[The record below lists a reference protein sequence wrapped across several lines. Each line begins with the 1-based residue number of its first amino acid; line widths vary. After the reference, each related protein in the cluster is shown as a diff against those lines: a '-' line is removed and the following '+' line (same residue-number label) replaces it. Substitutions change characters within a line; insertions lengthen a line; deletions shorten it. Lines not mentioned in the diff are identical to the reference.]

1 MSNDFNFSGL
11 PSNDAFEVPSKKQK
25 NKINIPPMNSDG
37 LEFLNGL
44 SSGSIDFNTVKKI
57 LPKQILDQLE
67 AEAAAAGITDL
78 EEFFNENIS
87 IALHQMGL
95 GDPDGE
101 DNSDEMEEEKYVYEL
116 SDIKYLGEQL
126 LGSVPAYTIGSDRLL
141 DSVKKIFGEDFVN
154 FPNIIES
161 ILSQY
166 AYVDETGYNA
176 LMYIKNN
183 FGKISIKE
191 TSENFVLLFAN
202 SKNDDEY
209 GMYFV
214 YSEGDNGE
222 PIVSVPLF
230 ANTFKVNENGEF
242 DGLYNKTVETPFFDG
257 DRFIPEKRA
266 ALDLSVRS
274 QLVNIKNI
282 LLSPAQFGTLKN
294 IIPAISGDSRY
305 LKVGKLISNESTEAI
320 LLKKDADLDLDQKE
334 FPFYFDF
341 GREIS
346 KDSLQ
351 ILASILFKIDLND
364 TLLMKASEL
373 EFKNKMLY
381 IRVNF
386 GEYFN

>member
-25 NKINIPPMNSDG
+25 NKINKPPMNNDG

-44 SSGSIDFNTVKKI
+44 SQGNLDFSTVKKI

-67 AEAAAAGITDL
+67 AEANAAGITDL
-78 EEFFNENIS
+78 ESFFNENIS
-87 IALHQMGL
+87 VALQQMGL
-95 GDPDGE
+95 DDLE
-101 DNSDEMEEEKYVYEL
+101 DDTEEEIEEERYVYEL
-116 SDIKYLGEQL
+116 SDIKYLGHQL
-126 LGSVPAYTIGSDRLL
+126 LGSVPAYTVGADRLL
-141 DSVKKIFGEDFVN
+141 GSIKKIFNEDFSN

-161 ILSQY
+161 VLSQY

-183 FGKISIKE
+183 FGKISVKE
-191 TSENFVLLFAN
+191 SSENFVLLFAQTKN
-202 SKNDDEY
+202 SDEY
-209 GMYFV
+209 GIYFV

-222 PIVSVPLF
+222 PLISVPLF
-230 ANTFKVNENGEF
+230 ANTFKVNEDGEF
-242 DGLYNKTVETPFFDG
+242 EGLYNKTVETPFFDG

-266 ALDLSVRS
+266 ALDLSIRS
-274 QLVNIKNI
+274 QLVTLKNI

-294 IIPAISGDSRY
+294 IIPAITGDSRY
-305 LKVGKLISNESTEAI
+305 LKVGTLVSNESTEAI
-320 LLKKDADLDLDQKE
+320 LLKKDADLDLNQTD

-346 KDSLQ
+346 RESLQ
-351 ILASILFKIDLND
+351 ILSSILFKIDLND
-364 TLLMKASEL
+364 TLLMKATEL

>member
-25 NKINIPPMNSDG
+25 NKINIPPMNGDG
-37 LEFLNGL
+37 LEFLNGISKGQL
-44 SSGSIDFNTVKKI
+44 DFSTVKKI
-57 LPKQILDQLE
+57 LPKPILDQLE
-67 AEAAAAGITDL
+67 AEAQAAGITDL

-87 IALHQMGL
+87 VALHEMGL
-95 GDPDGE
+95 CDDEEPDE
-101 DNSDEMEEEKYVYEL
+101 VEEEEERYVYEL
-116 SDIKYLGEQL
+116 SDIKYLGEHL
-126 LGSVPAYTIGSDRLL
+126 LGSVPAFNLGADRLL
-141 DSVKKIFGEDFVN
+141 ESAKRIFGQDFEN
-154 FPNIIES
+154 FPNIIET

-166 AYVDETGYNA
+166 AYVNETGYNA

-183 FGKISIKE
+183 FGKISVKE
-191 TSENFVLLFAN
+191 SEENFILLFAN